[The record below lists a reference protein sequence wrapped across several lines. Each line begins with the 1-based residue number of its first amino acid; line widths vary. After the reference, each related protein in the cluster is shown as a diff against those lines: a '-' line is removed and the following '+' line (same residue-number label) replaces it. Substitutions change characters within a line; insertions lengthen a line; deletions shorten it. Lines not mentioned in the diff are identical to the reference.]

1 MRLAL
6 IFVTV
11 FAFSLAGLMAQDE
24 LAQYQTWMKAGAS
37 GQRAAMKAV
46 QASDVA
52 AAKAAA
58 KDSAAAFDSMAEFFK
73 AKGKDDGVKFAEA
86 TRDAAKAAS
95 EATTIEDVQ
104 ANLAKMGPNCQGCHA
119 QYRMGNAFKN
129 L

>member
-24 LAQYQTWMKAGAS
+24 LAQFQTWMKAGAG

-46 QASDVA
+46 QGSDVA

-58 KDSAAAFDSMAEFFK
+58 KDSADAFESIAGFFK
-73 AKGKDDGVKFAEA
+73 AKGKDDGVKFAESA
-86 TRDAAKAAS
+86 RDAAKAAS
-95 EATTIEDVQ
+95 EASTMEDVQ
-104 ANLAKMGPNCQGCHA
+104 ANLAKMGPNCNGCHM
-119 QYRMGNAFKN
+119 QYRMGNAFKG